1 MVPDSG
7 FVLSLSTMN
16 EENAQYSIHVS
27 GLAQPV
33 VATNVYCI
41 GRNYAAHI
49 LELGNSVP
57 SEPIVFLKTVTS
69 LRSLRSGDLAHEH
82 ETFHHE
88 AELVLLIGKPV
99 PRGRSAGWDAVQ
111 GLGLGIDL
119 TRREVQTALKA
130 KGLPWAAAKSFAGAG
145 LLSDFIVP
153 SELPDLS
160 SITFA
165 FSVNGTL
172 RQHGDSALMLN
183 PVPALL
189 THIAQTNRLIPGDL
203 IFTGTP
209 AGVGPMRQGDH
220 FTLEFLQIAKRFDGR
235 L

>member
-1 MVPDSG
+1 
-7 FVLSLSTMN
+7 MN
-16 EENAQYSIHVS
+16 QQNDPYCIQVS

-33 VATNVYCI
+33 PATNVYCI

-49 LELGNSVP
+49 LELGNATP
-57 SEPIVFLKTVTS
+57 TEPIVFLKTVTS
-69 LRSLRSGDLAHEH
+69 LRALHSGDLAYEH

-88 AELVLLIGKPV
+88 AELVLLIGKAV
-99 PRGRSAGWDAVQ
+99 PRAGAAGWGDVQ
-111 GLGLGIDL
+111 GVGLGLDL
-119 TRREVQTALKA
+119 TRRDIQTELKA

-145 LLSDFIVP
+145 LLSEFVVP

-165 FSVNGTL
+165 FSVNGML
-172 RQHGDSALMLN
+172 RQQGDSALMLH
-183 PVPALL
+183 PIPTLL
-189 THIAQTNRLIPGDL
+189 THIAQANRLVPGDL

-209 AGVGPMRQGDH
+209 AGVGPMQRGDH
-220 FTLEFLQIAKRFDGR
+220 FTLEFLQIARRFDGR